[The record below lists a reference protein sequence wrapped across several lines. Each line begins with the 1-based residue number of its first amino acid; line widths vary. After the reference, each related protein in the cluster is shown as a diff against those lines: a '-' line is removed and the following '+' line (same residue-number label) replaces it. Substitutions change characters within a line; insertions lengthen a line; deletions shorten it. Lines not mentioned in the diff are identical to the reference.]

1 MRKRL
6 MALEELW
13 DGEMRG
19 HAIDGRKVLLVKLD
33 GRVCAYEDR
42 CAHLGVALSEGEL
55 VGEVHDAH
63 TKLRRIVCRAHQ
75 YRYDA
80 RTGCGVN
87 PKSVSLRALPVTIE
101 DGMIAVELERT
112 Q

>member
-1 MRKRL
+1 
-6 MALEELW
+6 MALAELW

-19 HAIDGRKVLLVKLD
+19 HVVDGHKVLLVKVD

-55 VGEVHDAH
+55 TGGV
-63 TKLRRIVCRAHQ
+63 IVCRAHH

-80 RTGCGVN
+80 RTGAGVN
-87 PKSVSLRALPVTIE
+87 PKSVQLQALPVAIE
-101 DGMIAVELERT
+101 DGMIAVDLERT
-112 Q
+112 P

>member
-19 HAIDGRKVLLVKLD
+19 HAVDGRKVLLVKLD

-55 VGEVHDAH
+55 IGDE
-63 TKLRRIVCRAHQ
+63 IVCRAHQ

-87 PKSVSLRALPVTIE
+87 PKSVRLRALPVTIE
-101 DGMIAVELERT
+101 DGIIDVELERAP
-112 Q
+112 

>member
-19 HAIDGRKVLLVKLD
+19 HAVDGRKVLLVKLD

-55 VGEVHDAH
+55 IGDE
-63 TKLRRIVCRAHQ
+63 IVCRAHQ

-101 DGMIAVELERT
+101 DGMIAVELERAP
-112 Q
+112 

>member
-1 MRKRL
+1 

-55 VGEVHDAH
+55 IGDV
-63 TKLRRIVCRAHQ
+63 IVCRAHQ

-112 Q
+112 P

>member
-6 MALEELW
+6 MALSELW

-19 HAIDGRKVLLVKLD
+19 HAVDGHKVLLVKLD

-55 VGEVHDAH
+55 IGGE
-63 TKLRRIVCRAHQ
+63 IVCRAHH

-80 RTGCGVN
+80 RTGAGVN
-87 PKSVSLRALPVTIE
+87 PKSVQLRALPVAIE
-101 DGMIAVELERT
+101 DGMIAVDLERAP
-112 Q
+112 

>member
-1 MRKRL
+1 MRKRI
-6 MALEELW
+6 MPEQELW
-13 DGEMRG
+13 DGEMQG
-19 HAIDGRKVLLVKLD
+19 HRVDGQKILLVKLD
-33 GRVCAYEDR
+33 GRVCAYADR

-55 VGEVHDAH
+55 TGGVITCKAH
-63 TKLRRIVCRAHQ
+63 H

-101 DGMIAVELERT
+101 DGMIAVELGAMR
-112 Q
+112 

>member
-1 MRKRL
+1 MRKRI
-6 MALEELW
+6 MPEQELW
-13 DGEMRG
+13 DGEMQG
-19 HAIDGRKVLLVKLD
+19 HRVDGQRILLVKLD
-33 GRVCAYEDR
+33 GRVCAYSDR

-55 VGEVHDAH
+55 SGGVITCKAH
-63 TKLRRIVCRAHQ
+63 H

-101 DGMIAVELERT
+101 DGMIAVELGGAR
-112 Q
+112 